1 MHEFSI
7 VENMVHTAD
16 SFAKDHDIGHVSRL
30 TVQIGELTG
39 VVAEYVRMYYTDL
52 VKGTTLEGSE
62 LDVEEIA
69 AEAFCRNC
77 GTVFNPTETED
88 HCPECGLENFEIL
101 HGKELTVKDMG
112 YM

>member
-7 VENMVHTAD
+7 VENMVRTAD
-16 SFAKDHDIGHVSRL
+16 SFARDHDIKQVRCL
-30 TVQIGELTG
+30 TVQIGSLTG
-39 VVAEYVRMYYTDL
+39 VVAEYVRMYYNDL
-52 VKGTTLEGSE
+52 IKGTTLEGSE
-62 LDVEEIA
+62 LEVEEIA

-77 GTVFNPTETED
+77 GTVFDPTETKD
-88 HCPECGLENFEIL
+88 HCPECGLENYEIL